1 MTLGQV
7 IRDARI
13 AARLSIEQLSES
25 TSIRIGLLTEMESDN
40 FAHCGG
46 DTYARGHLRNIANK
60 IGADPLELINL

>member
-25 TSIRIGLLTEMESDN
+25 TSIRIG
-40 FAHCGG
+40 
-46 DTYARGHLRNIANK
+46 
-60 IGADPLELINL
+60 

>member
-25 TSIRIGLLTEMESDN
+25 
-40 FAHCGG
+40 
-46 DTYARGHLRNIANK
+46 
-60 IGADPLELINL
+60 